1 MVKTWSS
8 TPGVE
13 RAERVACALCGARE
27 PRRHLACRAPGGTAF
42 EFVRCRR
49 CGLVY
54 QDPRPVFEDL
64 RRRYGPE
71 YFAYELANEE
81 NFFGLMRLGLAD
93 IAFDRV
99 TGGVTPPRTFL
110 DVGCATGMLLQ
121 WVRGRGWEVQGVDV
135 CRESAE
141 YGRRTRGV
149 PIHAGTLE
157 EAAFADGSFAVVHFS
172 HLIEHL
178 GDPRAFLREVRRV
191 LRDDGWAVITT
202 PNIAGLQARLF
213 GARWRSAIVDHL
225 VLFSRTTLARLLAE
239 EGFAVEREVTWGG
252 LAAGSAPSW
261 LKRPADRL
269 AKRWG
274 FGDVML
280 FLARKG
286 PVPPRQA

>member
-8 TPGVE
+8 TPGAE
-13 RAERVACALCGARE
+13 RSERVACALCGARASR
-27 PRRHLACRAPGGTAF
+27 PRLAGEAPGGAAF
-42 EFVRCRR
+42 AFVRCRG

-64 RRRYGPE
+64 RRRYGPD

-93 IAFDRV
+93 AGLEGIAAGMRS
-99 TGGVTPPRTFL
+99 PRSFL

-121 WVRGRGWEVQGVDV
+121 WMRGQGWEVQGADV

-141 YGRRTRGV
+141 YGGRVRGV
-149 PIHAGTLE
+149 RIHAGTLE
-157 EAAFADGSFAVVHFS
+157 EARFADRSFSVVHFS
-172 HLIEHL
+172 HLIEHVV
-178 GDPRAFLREVRRV
+178 DPRAFLGEVRRV
-191 LRDDGWAVITT
+191 LRDDGRAVITT
-202 PNIAGLQARLF
+202 PNIGGFQARLF

-225 VLFSRTTLARLLAE
+225 VLFSRPTLRRMLAGT
-239 EGFAVEREVTWGG
+239 GFAVEREVTWGG
-252 LAAGSAPSW
+252 LAAGTAPAW

-269 AKRWG
+269 AKRCG

-280 FLARKG
+280 FVARK
-286 PVPPRQA
+286 R

>member
-8 TPGVE
+8 TPGDE
-13 RAERVACALCGARE
+13 RTEPVACALCGARE
-27 PRRHLACRAPGGTAF
+27 PGPHLACRAPGGMPF
-42 EFVRCRR
+42 SFVRCRR

-64 RRRYGPE
+64 RRRYGRE

-99 TGGVTPPRTFL
+99 TAGMLSPRTFL

-121 WVRGRGWEVQGVDV
+121 WMQGRGWGVQGVDV

-141 YGRRTRGV
+141 YGERTRGV
-149 PIHAGTLE
+149 RIHPGTLA
-157 EAAFADGSFAVVHFS
+157 EARFGDGSFAVVHFS
-172 HLIEHL
+172 HLIEHVD
-178 GDPRAFLREVRRV
+178 DPRGFLREVRRV
-191 LRDDGWAVITT
+191 LRADGLAVITT

-225 VLFSRTTLARLLAE
+225 VLFSRSTLSRMLAE

-252 LAAGSAPSW
+252 LAAGTAPAW

-280 FLARKG
+280 FLARK
-286 PVPPRQA
+286 A

>member
-13 RAERVACALCGARE
+13 RTEGVTCALCGSRGSK
-27 PRRHLACRAPGGTAF
+27 PHLACEAPGGSAF
-42 EFVRCRR
+42 AFVRCRR

-93 IAFDRV
+93 VAFDRI
-99 TGGVTPPRTFL
+99 TAGMPSPRTFL

-121 WVRGRGWEVQGVDV
+121 WMQGRGWGVQGVDV

-141 YGRRTRGV
+141 YGERIRGV
-149 PIHAGTLE
+149 HIRAGTLD
-157 EAAFADGSFAVVHFS
+157 EARFPDRSFAVVHFS
-172 HLIEHL
+172 HLIEHVN
-178 GDPRAFLREVRRV
+178 DPRAFFREVRRV
-191 LRDDGWAVITT
+191 LRDDGRAVITT
-202 PNIAGLQARLF
+202 PNIDGFQARLF
-213 GARWRSAIVDHL
+213 GTRWRSAIVDHL
-225 VLFSRTTLARLLAE
+225 VLFSRRTLRWMLAE

-252 LAAGSAPSW
+252 LAAGTAPGW
-261 LKRPADRL
+261 LKRPVDRL

-280 FLARKG
+280 FLARK
-286 PVPPRQA
+286 Q